1 VSRYILLKKN
11 YLKHLRYIIVSWNIL
26 YVTFARIRGSRYKG
40 AFCVDAMKKLA
51 IQLQKYLLDILHDK
65 YVSVDFRLLYSDLE
79 MMSQLVDTSLY

>member
-1 VSRYILLKKN
+1 
-11 YLKHLRYIIVSWNIL
+11 
-26 YVTFARIRGSRYKG
+26 
-40 AFCVDAMKKLA
+40 MKKLA